1 MAKLQAM
8 ELHRSGFSEIV
19 QRRQRATV
27 EVLQEAVDQLNLY
40 KSWLEQKVEECMAA
54 AGRGEMAVDDEVR
67 AWMERRHPGQ
77 V

>member
-27 EVLQEAVDQLNLY
+27 EVLQEAVEQLNVY
-40 KSWLEQKVEECMAA
+40 RGWLEQKVEECIAA
-54 AGRGEMAVDDEVR
+54 ADRGETAVDDEVR
-67 AWMERRHPGQ
+67 AWLERRHPGQ